1 MNEQNTEAGGNGS
14 TNELPQF
21 AVQRIYIKDLSFEIP
36 GAPGI
41 FSEQIG
47 EQDIQLNLNNSHT
60 AIGNNV
66 YEVILK
72 ISVHAKMGD
81 RSIFLIEMEQAGTF
95 MIQGYADEDLRKI
108 LGTYCPSTLFPYARE
123 SISSTVGKGSFPALM
138 LQPINFDALY
148 AQAQAEQQQRA
159 DNSAA

>member
-14 TNELPQF
+14 TNDLPQF

-60 AIGNNV
+60 SVGNNV
-66 YEVILK
+66 YEVVLK
-72 ISVHAKMGD
+72 ISVHAKIGD
-81 RSIFLIEMEQAGTF
+81 RSIFLIEMDQAGTF

-108 LGTYCPSTLFPYARE
+108 LGTYCPATLFPYARE
-123 SISSTVGKGSFPALM
+123 SIASTVGKGSFPALM

-159 DNSAA
+159 DDSAA